1 MYSKDEDLFENCN
14 DKLLDKIFSAKEKK
28 ELYLYHKSELYE
40 IEVKY
45 QFSYYKVKI
54 HDSMSLGNIRD
65 MLAIKYPLKE
75 RHIKI
80 RDLIVDGIK
89 TYREKEAVFYN
100 LRKANT
106 IELDSKRMLG

>member
-1 MYSKDEDLFENCN
+1 
-14 DKLLDKIFSAKEKK
+14 
-28 ELYLYHKSELYE
+28 
-40 IEVKY
+40 
-45 QFSYYKVKI
+45 
-54 HDSMSLGNIRD
+54 